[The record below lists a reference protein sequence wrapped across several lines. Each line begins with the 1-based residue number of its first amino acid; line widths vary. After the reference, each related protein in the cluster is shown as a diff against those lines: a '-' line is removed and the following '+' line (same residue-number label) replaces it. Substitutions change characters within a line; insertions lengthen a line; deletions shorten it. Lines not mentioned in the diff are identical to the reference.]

1 MITNLYTILLYQ
13 PLFNILVFLYDII
26 PGNDVGVAIVLLTVL
41 VKVVLNPFSKK
52 SLKSQKRLQEIQPR
66 VDEIRKKY
74 KDDKERQA
82 KELMTLYKEENI
94 NPFSSCLPLLIQLP
108 FIFAVYRVFQ
118 NGLTSS
124 KSLELVYPFL
134 ERPESIN
141 PVSLGL
147 FDLSQPNIPLAVLA
161 GLSQYWQ
168 TKMLMHKRQPRV
180 EGSEDEN
187 MASAMNRQMMYVMP
201 VLTVVIGFS
210 LPGGL
215 MLYWFVTS
223 VLTAVQQYFLFRK
236 KEDNPTQGA

>member
-1 MITNLYTILLYQ
+1 MITNLYTVLLYQ
-13 PLFNILVFLYDII
+13 PLFNVLVFLYDIV
-26 PGNDVGVAIVLLTVL
+26 PGNDIGIAIILLTIL

-82 KELMTLYKEENI
+82 KELMALYKEENI

-108 FIFAVYRVFQ
+108 FIFAVYQVFR
-118 NGLTSS
+118 NGLISP

-141 PVSLGL
+141 SVSLGL
-147 FDLSQPNIPLAVLA
+147 FDLSQPSIPLAILA

-168 TKMLMHKRQPRV
+168 TKMLMHKRQPKV

-223 VLTAVQQYFLFRK
+223 VLTAIQQYFLFRK
-236 KEDNPTQGA
+236 KEDQSEQVS